1 MMVEISLTPTN
12 PGWVD
17 VVLSD
22 FNRFLQDHASCEKKA
37 SGMALSL
44 VSHYPDKP
52 SLVNA
57 MIDLAVEE
65 LSHYRE
71 VVRLLAKR
79 GVTVAPDTRDTYVR
93 QLNALVRRGTEN
105 YLLDRLLIASII
117 ECRGTERFRLVAQAL
132 PAGAEK
138 RFFNALS
145 QAEARHWS
153 VFLDLARQYCD
164 PMVVEPRLRELT
176 HAEAEIVA
184 SLPLE
189 PRVH

>member
-1 MMVEISLTPTN
+1 MNLTPTDRA
-12 PGWVD
+12 WTS
-17 VVLSD
+17 VVLGD
-22 FNRFLQDHASCEKKA
+22 FDRFLQDHASCEKKA

-44 VSHYPDKP
+44 ASHYPDKP
-52 SLVNA
+52 ALVNA
-57 MIDLAVEE
+57 MVDLAVEE

-79 GVTVAPDTRDTYVR
+79 GVTIAPDTRDAYVR

-105 YLLDRLLIASII
+105 YLLDRLLVASII
-117 ECRGTERFRLVAQAL
+117 ERRGTERFGLVAEAL

-138 RFFNALS
+138 RFFAALT

-153 VFLDLARQYCD
+153 VFLDLARQYCGREL
-164 PMVVEPRLRELT
+164 VEPRLQELVDS
-176 HAEAEIVA
+176 EARIVA
-184 SLPLE
+184 GLPLE